1 MAENN
6 DKKAVT
12 LSQLER
18 VADALISKVEQ
29 FAIPDSSIEVDH
41 LSENVIELINQNSF
55 VLEDKS
61 IEAKHLSEEIVNL
74 LNKDCSISEE
84 DYNSFVSF
92 DVNELVFSIIR
103 KPLYTVT
110 YDATED
116 CVAHFTVVCD
126 MSKIAN
132 YKTIDLNM
140 KVFNW
145 SGPNRQQVAGG
156 GTFSSNVIDLDGSY
170 VNSCSYLGTPVI
182 NGDIIDGEGTLTGSI
197 APIMSADALSKPY
210 AKLAFTFTKL
220 KVGQPISFDIDDISL
235 TIDGEPLEILNFGG
249 FFSKEGCT
257 VISHAE
263 ESDEPE
269 ESTVLYNVEYTPTSE
284 RQVINFAVVMNESDY
299 VVGSTIDFS
308 MDIDN
313 WDGQDKTNITIGGGI
328 YTSDTTA
335 LNGSFNEVSDVTT
348 LLLDGTLVDGKG
360 TLSATFNAESIPS
373 GSYVILSFSLTTID
387 LGNTVTFDINDI
399 SLKVDNNPVEIL
411 NLGGFFPGEGCTVV
425 KVN

>member
-132 YKTIDLNM
+132 YKIINLNM

-145 SGPNRQQVAGG
+145 SGPNRQQVSGG
-156 GTFSSNVIDLDGSY
+156 GTFSSDVPDLDGSY
-170 VNSCSYLGTPVI
+170 AHVCSYQGTPVI
-182 NGDIIDGEGTLTGSI
+182 NGNIVDGEGTLTGTI
-197 APIMSADALSKPY
+197 IPVIGDGALAKPY
-210 AKLAFTFTKL
+210 AKLAFVFTNL
-220 KVGQPISFDIDDISL
+220 IVGQPVSFDISEISL
-235 TIDGEPLEILNFGG
+235 TIDGQPLEILNFGG
-249 FFSKEGCT
+249 FFPKEGCT
-257 VISHAE
+257 VTSYIE
-263 ESDEPE
+263 EP
-269 ESTVLYNVEYTPTSE
+269 
-284 RQVINFAVVMNESDY
+284 
-299 VVGSTIDFS
+299 
-308 MDIDN
+308 
-313 WDGQDKTNITIGGGI
+313 
-328 YTSDTTA
+328 
-335 LNGSFNEVSDVTT
+335 
-348 LLLDGTLVDGKG
+348 
-360 TLSATFNAESIPS
+360 
-373 GSYVILSFSLTTID
+373 
-387 LGNTVTFDINDI
+387 
-399 SLKVDNNPVEIL
+399 
-411 NLGGFFPGEGCTVV
+411 
-425 KVN
+425 